1 MQKKI
6 YKSRYD
12 NKIDGVCKGIAN
24 YFEVDPTIVRLIWV
38 AAALF
43 GVFPA
48 VIAYIICS
56 LVIPREPY

>member
-1 MQKKI
+1 MEKKI
-6 YKSRYD
+6 YKSRYGT
-12 NKIDGVCKGIAN
+12 KIDGVCKGFAD
-24 YFEVDPTIVRLIWV
+24 YFGIDPTIVRLIWV

-56 LVIPREPY
+56 LVIPREP